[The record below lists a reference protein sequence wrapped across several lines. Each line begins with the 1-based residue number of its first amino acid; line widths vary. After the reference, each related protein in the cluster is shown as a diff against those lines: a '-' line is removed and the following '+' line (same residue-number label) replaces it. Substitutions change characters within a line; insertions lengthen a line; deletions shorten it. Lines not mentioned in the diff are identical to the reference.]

1 MNKNIYV
8 DLADKLDS
16 AGLFQESDD
25 LMKVFSS
32 SASMIKTA
40 QSPKLSSVLAK
51 ANNLTGFTDIIG
63 VEYPLM
69 GAGASA
75 IATAVASAKSFEYQ
89 LKDEFEEFRDVPDE
103 PDYYNKK
110 TIDPTIVSQVKQQ
123 ADRYKGLPN
132 NQKTLV
138 EVYIPNNQTPFD
150 VSDPSSYV
158 KEKYYLPDNI
168 DKTIRGVVKPTKNTL
183 ITKMNDPYYYIK
195 DLMNGN
201 QVETIKVPKTKL
213 QSFIPSGK
221 EGTKALRKEAR
232 WSGIK
237 KSILAALIGGIA
249 GGAYKLAEFNIHKKY
264 IPKNVMG
271 QYNRFINKYNLSE
284 KSRKNSAQIVQE
296 FSNKLDSLLSRCD
309 GLSTTVPNPVE
320 SKEKF
325 RDNVL
330 SVFKEEIGFGKPAS
344 SEGSNTNTNSTTQ
357 KSNSGAPSSKSR
369 SQTLPSRPS
378 QPKPAPSGG
387 PIKVE
392 GM

>member
-32 SASMIKTA
+32 STSMIKTA
-40 QSPKLSSVLAK
+40 QSPKLSNVLAK
-51 ANNLTGFTDIIG
+51 ANNLTGLTDILG

-75 IATAVASAKSFEYQ
+75 IATAIFNYKRDSYALQ
-89 LKDEFEEFRDVPDE
+89 DEFGKFRDVPDE

-110 TIDPTIVSQVKQQ
+110 TIDPAIVNQVKQQ
-123 ADRYKGLPN
+123 ADKFKSLPN
-132 NQKTLV
+132 SQKTLV
-138 EVYIPNNQTPFD
+138 EVYIPNNKVPFD
-150 VSDPSSYV
+150 VTDPASYV
-158 KEKYYLPDNI
+158 IEKYYLPDTIN
-168 DKTIRGVVKPTKNTL
+168 KTYRGVTKPSTNTL
-183 ITKMNDPYYYIK
+183 IKKMDDPYYYIK

-201 QVETIKVPKTKL
+201 QVETIKVPKTKT
-213 QSFIPSGK
+213 IPFTPSRDQGVIDAKKANFKSGVMK
-221 EGTKALRKEAR
+221 NL
-232 WSGIK
+232 
-237 KSILAALIGGIA
+237 LAAIIGGVA
-249 GGAYKLAEFNIHKKY
+249 GGAYKLAEFNIHKTY

-271 QYNRFINKYNLSE
+271 EYNRFIIKYNLSE

-296 FSNKLDSLLSRCD
+296 FSSKLDLLLSRCD
-309 GLSTTVPNPVE
+309 GLSTRVPNLID

-330 SVFKEEIGFGKPAS
+330 SVFKEEIGFGKPGS
-344 SEGSNTNTNSTTQ
+344 SKGSNKNTNSTTQ
-357 KSNSGAPSSKSR
+357 KSNSGAPSSRPKP
-369 SQTLPSRPS
+369 QVPSSKPSGGPS
-378 QPKPAPSGG
+378 QGG

-392 GM
+392 GV

>member
-32 SASMIKTA
+32 STSMIKTA
-40 QSPKLSSVLAK
+40 QSPKLSNVLAK
-51 ANNLTGFTDIIG
+51 ANNLTGLTDIIG

-75 IATAVASAKSFEYQ
+75 IATAIFNYKRDSYALQ
-89 LKDEFEEFRDVPDE
+89 DEFGKFRDVPDE
-103 PDYYNKK
+103 PDYYYKK
-110 TIDPTIVSQVKQQ
+110 TIDPTIVSQVRAQ
-123 ADRYKGLPN
+123 ADKYKSLPA

-138 EVYIPNNQTPFD
+138 EVYVPINNKPFD

-158 KEKYYLPDNI
+158 KETYYLPDTI

-201 QVETIKVPKTKL
+201 QVETIRVPKTKT
-213 QSFIPSGK
+213 IPFTPSRDQGVIDAKKANFKSGVMK
-221 EGTKALRKEAR
+221 NL
-232 WSGIK
+232 
-237 KSILAALIGGIA
+237 LAALIGGIA
-249 GGAYKLAEFNIHKKY
+249 GGAYKLAEFNIHKNY
-264 IPKNVMG
+264 IPKNVIG

-309 GLSTTVPNPVE
+309 GLSTRIPNVID

-330 SVFKEEIGFGKPAS
+330 SVFKEEIGFRKPAS
-344 SEGSNTNTNSTTQ
+344 SKGSNTNTNSTTQ

-369 SQTLPSRPS
+369 PQVPSSKPSGGPS
-378 QPKPAPSGG
+378 QGG